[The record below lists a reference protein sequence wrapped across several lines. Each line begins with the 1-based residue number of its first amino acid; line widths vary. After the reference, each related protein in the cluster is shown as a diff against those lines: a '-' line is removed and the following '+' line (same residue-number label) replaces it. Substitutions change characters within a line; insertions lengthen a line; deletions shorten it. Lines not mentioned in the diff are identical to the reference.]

1 MQQALLLTLLL
12 ASMLMQGCA
21 IVFPGNR
28 GHGPLHTVEYVDL
41 QRYSGEWYVIANIP
55 YFGESGNVESRAI
68 YQPRE
73 DGRLDDIYL
82 YRDDFGAE
90 QERMEGVAWVKD
102 ETSNAHWKVRFYWPL
117 TFDYHIIA
125 LDNDYQQVA
134 VAHPT
139 REYGWIMARQ
149 PRISDSDYQAL
160 LKVFADQGYDTA
172 EFMRVPQF
180 PDQVGQPGFQDP

>member
-1 MQQALLLTLLL
+1 MRQALFLTLLL
-12 ASMLMQGCA
+12 ASLLTQGCA

-28 GHGPLHTVEYVDL
+28 GHGPLQTVEYVDL

-68 YQPRE
+68 YAPRE

-90 QERMEGVAWVKD
+90 LERMEGVAWVKD

-125 LDNDYQQVA
+125 LDDDYQHVA

-160 LKVFADQGYDTA
+160 LQVFADQGYDTA

-180 PDQVGQPGFQDP
+180 PEQVGQPGFQDP

>member
-1 MQQALLLTLLL
+1 MRQALLLTLLL
-12 ASMLMQGCA
+12 ASLLLQGCA

-28 GHGPLHTVEYVDL
+28 GHGPLQTVEYVDL

-68 YQPRE
+68 YAPRE
-73 DGRLDDIYL
+73 DGKLDDIYL
-82 YRDDFGAE
+82 YRDDFDAE
-90 QERMEGVAWVKD
+90 LERMEGVAWVKD
-102 ETSNAHWKVRFYWPL
+102 KTSNAHWKVRFYWPL

-125 LDNDYQQVA
+125 LDDDYQHVA

-160 LKVFADQGYDTA
+160 LQVFADQGYDTA
-172 EFMRVPQF
+172 DFMRVPQF
-180 PDQVGQPGFQDP
+180 PEQVGQDGFQQP